1 MRPIALITGA
11 TGFLG
16 GHLAR
21 RLVENGQC
29 EVRALVRESSDSGPL
44 HELGVDLEVGDL
56 KDRPSLRSAVAG
68 ASIVYHIA
76 ASFRTEHLTHDDMW
90 RTNVQGT
97 RDLLEAS
104 REAGV
109 ERFVHCSSVGV
120 HGAIDNPPGNEDS
133 AFDPGDRYQDTK
145 AEAEILARNFG
156 VEHSLPVVVFRPAG
170 IYGPGDLRF
179 LKLFKSIKSGVF
191 RMIGSGK
198 VLYQM
203 VYVEDLVDGI
213 LLCGASEKASG
224 EAFILTGERPYTLNT
239 ITQTIAKTLGVEIS
253 SLRIPATPVYVAG
266 ALCELVCRPL
276 GISPPLY
283 RRRVDFFRKTR
294 AFSIE
299 KAQKELGFSP
309 QFELVEGL
317 RRTATWYQEQGLL

>member
-21 RLVENGQC
+21 RLSEDGQY
-29 EVRALVRESSDSGPL
+29 EVRALVRESSDSDAL
-44 HELGVDLEVGDL
+44 QQLGVDLAVGDL
-56 KDRPSLRSAVAG
+56 KDRSSLQAAVSG
-68 ASIVYHIA
+68 ASIVYHLA
-76 ASFRTEHLTHDDMW
+76 ANFRTEHLTHDDMW
-90 RTNVQGT
+90 RTNVEGT
-97 RDLLEAS
+97 RDVLEVS

-120 HGAIDNPPGNEDS
+120 HGAIDNPPGNEET
-133 AFDPGDRYQDTK
+133 AFDPGDRYQATK
-145 AEAEILARNFG
+145 AEAEILATKFG
-156 VEHSLPVVVFRPAG
+156 MEHSLPVVIFRPAG

-191 RMIGSGK
+191 RMIGSGR

-213 LLCGASEKASG
+213 LLCGVSDKAPG
-224 EAFILTGERPYTLNT
+224 EAFILTGKRPETLNT
-239 ITQTIAKTLGVEIS
+239 ITQAIAQTLGVELS
-253 SLRIPATPVYVAG
+253 SFRVPAAPVYAAG
-266 ALCELVCRPL
+266 ALCELVCRPF
-276 GISPPLY
+276 GINPPLY

-299 KAQKELGFSP
+299 KARDVLGFSP
-309 QFELVEGL
+309 RTELDAGL
-317 RRTATWYQEQGLL
+317 RQTATWYEEQGLL

>member
-1 MRPIALITGA
+1 MRPTALVTGA

-16 GHLAR
+16 GHLAH
-21 RLVENGQC
+21 RLVETAGC
-29 EVRALVRESSDSGPL
+29 HVRALVREGSDSAPL
-44 HELGVDLEVGDL
+44 EAVGVELAVGDL
-56 KDRPSLRSAVAG
+56 KDRDSLRSAAQG

-76 ASFRTEHLTHDDMW
+76 ASFRTEHVTHDDMW

-120 HGAIDNPPGNEDS
+120 HGAIEEPPGTEETS
-133 AFDPGDRYQDTK
+133 FDPGDRYQATK
-145 AEAEILARNFG
+145 AEAEKVATDFG
-156 VEHSLPVVVFRPAG
+156 RQCGMPVVVFRPAG

-179 LKLFKSIKSGVF
+179 HKLFKSIKSGVF

-203 VYVEDLVDGI
+203 IYVDDLVDGI
-213 LLCGASEKASG
+213 LECGVSEKALG
-224 EAFILTGERPYTLNT
+224 EVFILTGRRPHTLNT
-239 ITQTIAKTLGVEIS
+239 ITQTIATTLGVELS
-253 SLRIPATPVYVAG
+253 SFHVPATPVYLAG
-266 ALCELVCRPL
+266 ALCELVCRPF
-276 GISPPLY
+276 GINPPLY

-299 KAQKELGFSP
+299 KAQTVLGFRP
-309 QFELVEGL
+309 RVELEEGL
-317 RRTATWYQEQGLL
+317 RRTAAWYEEQGLL